1 MKSKNLI
8 ILLVMPF
15 VIALVGIPLINTT
28 FRTLDNEIS
37 SIEWDYDDIEA
48 FKLSNK
54 TYELHATAKY
64 NSGVISKDSGM
75 LVWKVANKNQ
85 NEENHC
91 SLEKNVLTTLS
102 EGEVVITVSNIKGS
116 VFRSMSAVIY
126 ENGAIIAS
134 PVIQNSQSNIDQTI
148 YYGEYDLVN
157 GKKQKATID
166 YNVKVIPSSLTSA
179 LEVKSISNNIS
190 ISNDYKTISVEEI
203 GKASITFGF
212 IDSNIGKDTT
222 VSFDIVKDGVNVYD
236 YETLMSCSA
245 NKGNG
250 EIIVLRKSFESLDN
264 TYNKL
269 SNGNYD
275 MSNTIKNNVV
285 SFGNYDT
292 KKKEYNFI
300 NEVYAFDTT
309 SNSEYIDQ
317 WNNFTLTHKEYKPIS
332 KTVYAGLH
340 INKDFYGNGYTINL
354 HNLAYPYAVKEVNTS
369 NGIIT
374 VASLTD
380 KNLFRGPKPFYL
392 LGNPNNMPLIGS
404 YGQDNIG
411 IYVEGDNIT
420 INDLN
425 VKNCDFGNILSNLD
439 YVGTVMEVYGNNI
452 TIKNSRLSNG
462 KNVLRSFSS
471 NNVLVDNC
479 LLNYSR
485 NFLLVAGNNEYIK
498 AEDEI
503 SKSFLAMNENAND
516 TLKKYLAKDGMGDQI
531 LNKYI
536 QGDFE
541 DKDKENLKAS
551 LLSIQ
556 DALYNSKVE
565 NIYKGDI
572 TINNSIFSHSG
583 ISSIALESYFNGP
596 YLYSG
601 SPTLITELFD
611 TVSGMMGSSLVPY
624 TATNIS
630 GSSYPV
636 KVKLTGNTIF
646 NDYKKLSNFDLSGLI
661 LENIS
666 TIINSL
672 GYDYQIDIDDI
683 FPLKNLLVN
692 EARKKGLTKT
702 KVVNDTSEEY
712 ISIPIAYYGGGKNLS
727 TIDFSS
733 LDNYD
738 LLNHEIDIDFLDEFL
753 DLVEGS
759 STFAQVKNMM
769 VKCVTVVIGFDPFRF
784 FIQQY
789 DDRTFELSDYMDIL
803 INNAKG
809 E

>member
-8 ILLVMPF
+8 ILLAMPF

-28 FRTLDNEIS
+28 FRTLDNDIS
-37 SIEWDYDDIEA
+37 SIEWEYDDIEA

-64 NSGVISKDSGM
+64 NSGVTSRDSGM
-75 LVWKVANKNQ
+75 LIWKVENKNTK
-85 NEENHC
+85 EEKHC
-91 SLEKNVLTTLS
+91 SLEKNILTTIS
-102 EGEVVITVSNIKGS
+102 EGEVVITVSNRKGS
-116 VFRSMSAVIY
+116 VFRSMTAIVY

-134 PVIQNSQSNIDQTI
+134 PVIQSSQSNIDQTI

-157 GKKQKATID
+157 GKKQKATIA

-179 LEVKSISNNIS
+179 LTIKNISNNIS
-190 ISNDYKTISVEEI
+190 ITNDYKSISVEEV
-203 GKASITFGF
+203 GEASITFGF
-212 IDSNIGKDTT
+212 KDSNIGKDTI
-222 VSFDIVKDGVNVYD
+222 VNFKIVKDGVNVYD
-236 YETLMSCSA
+236 YETLISCSA

-264 TYNKL
+264 AYNKT
-269 SNGNYD
+269 SSGDYNV
-275 MSNTIKNNVV
+275 SSTIKNNVV
-285 SFGNYDT
+285 SFGNYDA

-309 SNSEYIDQ
+309 SNSEYINQ
-317 WNNFTLTHKEYKPIS
+317 WNNFALTNKDYKAIS
-332 KTVYAGLH
+332 KTIYAGLH
-340 INKDFYGNGYTINL
+340 INKDFYGNGYTINF
-354 HNLAYPYAVKEVNTS
+354 HNLAYPYAVKEVS
-369 NGIIT
+369 NSEGKYII
-374 VASLTD
+374 ASLTD

-411 IYVEGDNIT
+411 IYVEGNDIT

-425 VKNCDFGNILSNLD
+425 VKNCDFGNIISNLD

-462 KNVLRSFSS
+462 KNILRSFSS

-485 NFLLVAGNNEYIK
+485 NFLLVAGNNEYAK
-498 AEDEI
+498 VDDEI
-503 SKSFLAMNENAND
+503 SKSFVTMNGNIND
-516 TLKKYLAKDGMGDQI
+516 TLKNYLSADGEGNKI

-541 DKDKENLKAS
+541 DSDKKLLKEA

-556 DALYNSKVE
+556 KALYTSSVSND
-565 NIYKGDI
+565 YRGDI
-572 TINNSIFSHSG
+572 TINNTIFSHSG
-583 ISSIALESYFNGP
+583 IASIALESYFNGS

-601 SPTLITELFD
+601 APTYITQLFD
-611 TVSGMMGSSLVPY
+611 KVSGYMGASLVPY
-624 TATNIS
+624 TATDVS

-636 KVKLTGNTIF
+636 KVIVKGNTIF
-646 NDYKKLSNFDLSGLI
+646 NDYKKVSDFDLSGLI

-692 EARKKGLTKT
+692 EARRLGLTKT
-702 KVVNDTSEEY
+702 KSIKGNDEEY
-712 ISIPIAYYGGGKNLS
+712 ISIPIAYYGGGKNMS
-727 TIDFSS
+727 SIDFSS
-733 LDNYD
+733 IDYYD
-738 LLNHEIDIDFLDEFL
+738 LLNNEIDIDFIDEYL
-753 DLVEGS
+753 EYKKSDDLVTS
-759 STFAQVKNMM
+759 MKTIMLKS
-769 VKCVTVVIGFDPFRF
+769 VTVVTGFNPFRF
-784 FIQQY
+784 FVQKY
-789 DDRTFELSDYMDIL
+789 DDKTFELNDYMDVL
-803 INNAKG
+803 IKNAKG